1 MGNSYISEWATAPET
16 APGTPP
22 ANAAA
27 WVSSGTRHN
36 HIQEN
41 TKIEDLVATDIE
53 VTQSEESV
61 LDHQLRVEGLRN
73 SQGEVGIY
81 WTGTGV
87 TTAAG
92 SQVVQTS
99 QSTLIENAMGG
110 VQRTNSTTCAVG
122 GSHSSTQIDV
132 VADTNFAVGAHIAWE
147 HPTTGRLYCRR
158 LQSNPSG
165 SVWTLD
171 EALPQAASDGDVIHG
186 CITHYVSESV
196 LSDSAQSGRQFSM
209 WYKKADLAAHIYE
222 LTGCKLQLDSIS
234 LPRDGL
240 ATLGFT
246 RHSCNFT
253 APHESPPD
261 PSWTSPPSGVAPTGI
276 GPLHEC
282 QIVDYGSTSTNSE
295 CVNDLEVSIGLPIL
309 RDETQTT
316 TNDGMQGTCKYYLG
330 RGETTATLM
339 VDPDTSFLTDWDS
352 GTYKNFRYSAT
363 PESAGQGIAF
373 HMPRAEIL
381 QAPIYGVNGEVS
393 KYKLTCKAHRDTS
406 SIGSTELARSPFY
419 LVEF

>member
-1 MGNSYISEWATAPET
+1 MGNSYISEWATFPET
-16 APGTPP
+16 TPGTPP

-41 TKIEDLVATDIE
+41 TTIEDFVATDIE
-53 VTQSEESV
+53 VVQSEESV

-73 SQGEVGIY
+73 SSGPIGIY
-81 WTGTGV
+81 WTGTDV
-87 TTAAG
+87 TTSAG
-92 SQVVQTS
+92 SQVAQTS

-110 VQRTNSTTCAVG
+110 VHRTNSTVLS
-122 GSHSSTQIDV
+122 GSHSATSIEV

-147 HPTTGRLYCRR
+147 HPTTGLLYCRR
-158 LQSNPSG
+158 LLENTAGTTWS
-165 SVWTLD
+165 LD
-171 EALPQAASDGDVIHG
+171 EALPQTAADDDVIHG

-196 LSDSAQSGRQFSM
+196 LNDSAQSGRQFSM

-222 LTGCKLQLDSIS
+222 VTGCKLQLDSIS

-240 ATLGFT
+240 ATLSFT
-246 RHSCNFT
+246 RHSANFT

-261 PSWTSPPSGVAPTGI
+261 PSWTDPPSGAAPTGI
-276 GPLHEC
+276 GPLHEGH
-282 QIVDYGSTSTNSE
+282 IVDYGSTTSNNE
-295 CVNDLEVSIGLPIL
+295 CVNDLEISIGLPIL
-309 RDETQTT
+309 RDATQTT
-316 TNDGMQGTCKYYLG
+316 VNSGMQGTCKYYLG

-339 VDPDTSFLTDWDS
+339 VNPDTAFMTDWDS

-381 QAPIYGVNGEVS
+381 RTPIYGVNGEVS
-393 KYKLTCKAHRDTS
+393 KYQLTCKAHRDTT
-406 SIGSTELARSPFY
+406 SIGATELARSPFY